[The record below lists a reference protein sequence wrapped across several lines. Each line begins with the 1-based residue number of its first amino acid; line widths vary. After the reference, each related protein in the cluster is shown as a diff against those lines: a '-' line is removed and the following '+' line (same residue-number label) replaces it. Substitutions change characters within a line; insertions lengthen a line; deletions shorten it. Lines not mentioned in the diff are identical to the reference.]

1 MDAAMHVSG
10 AGTAARGRRAARLL
24 AGAALALAP
33 LPLAAQGVNDFDLRP
48 RATPTPAPPPVVG
61 PVDPDDPSARIRPR
75 AAPTAEP
82 QPATPTLVLPETTPS
97 PQATTR
103 RPAAPTAQPRTAQ
116 PRIAPTTGEQSAPLP
131 ESVAPATE
139 PGVAAAPTTAQAAPP
154 AAAPYRPRQLDVVSD
169 DKPSLLWALLGG
181 LALLLGIGGWLA
193 WSRHFRH
200 QVRALPAP
208 EVLRPHIAARP
219 QPAQPQAQ
227 PAGPAQPEADQPL
240 AIPSAGASG
249 AAAPALGLVL
259 QATRMSATL
268 VNTTL
273 SYRLSVTNNGSE
285 PLHDV
290 SVAGD
295 MIAAHASRPV
305 EDLLGSRGAPLP
317 ELHRIAALAPGESV
331 VLGGDIRL
339 PLVSITPIRSGN
351 AALFVPLARLRA
363 HASAASGARVE
374 NGGTFLVGQPAAAE
388 RGVKN
393 GRLQPFRLDLGP
405 RNYSKLGQQLLSA
418 A

>member
-1 MDAAMHVSG
+1 MNAAMHVSR
-10 AGTAARGRRAARLL
+10 AATVARGGRAARLL
-24 AGAALALAP
+24 VSASLALAP

-48 RATPTPAPPPVVG
+48 RASPTPAPPPVVG
-61 PVDPDDPSARIRPR
+61 PVDPDDTSARIRPR
-75 AAPTAEP
+75 ATPAPTP
-82 QPATPTLVLPETTPS
+82 QPTTPALVLPEVTPT

-103 RPAAPTAQPRTAQ
+103 RAAPSTAQPRVAQ
-116 PRIAPTTGEQSAPLP
+116 PRSGPTAGEQPLPDANSPATQPDGATSPTTG
-131 ESVAPATE
+131 
-139 PGVAAAPTTAQAAPP
+139 QAAPA
-154 AAAPYRPRQLDVVSD
+154 AAAPYQPRQLDVVSND
-169 DKPSLLWALLGG
+169 RPSLLWALLGG

-208 EVLRPHIAARP
+208 EVLRPHVAAPPRPVPDLPASPEAAQADTARP
-219 QPAQPQAQ
+219 TPAP
-227 PAGPAQPEADQPL
+227 PAP
-240 AIPSAGASG
+240 PST

-273 SYRLSVTNNGSE
+273 SYRLSITNNGSE

-290 SVAGD
+290 IVAGD

-305 EDLLGSRGAPLP
+305 EDLLGSRGAALP

-351 AALFVPLARLRA
+351 AALFIPLARLRA
-363 HASAASGARVE
+363 HGSAASGARIE

-405 RNYSKLGQQLLSA
+405 RNYSKLGQQLLPA